1 MIIIKKIILLV
12 SVLCISFVAVA
23 QNESIRGTILDLDG
37 QPVIGA
43 AVIVQG
49 TTIGTATDL
58 DGKFILSVNSG
69 QTIEISS
76 IGFKTKTIVVTE
88 SREYNIQLEPDAQFL
103 DEIVVVGYDTQ
114 KKVNLTGSVS
124 SLPVEVMDN
133 RPVVQASTALQGTM
147 PGVAVSTH
155 GGAPGDDSPSI
166 RVRGLGT
173 FGTSACK
180 RICMYLRW
188 MIRTQAPDLGLW
200 RNHSQRDLYAVMDVH
215 VCRLTAEL
223 TGMNQASWKNCCRLT
238 QIFRSWD
245 AADPLKYDV
254 ALMTVVDNGG

>member
-1 MIIIKKIILLV
+1 MAVELCFIANFALMKITKERLDRSYAETFNIDSFLQVDPCGIVYELKEHTDNLLDMGV
-12 SVLCISFVAVA
+12 EMKWRPGAFVMSGAYRD
-23 QNESIRGTILDLDG
+23 SYLDTRNNCVYRTLNRD
-37 QPVIGA
+37 A
-43 AVIVQG
+43 
-49 TTIGTATDL
+49 
-58 DGKFILSVNSG
+58 FILVC
-69 QTIEISS
+69 E
-76 IGFKTKTIVVTE
+76 
-88 SREYNIQLEPDAQFL
+88 NIQSALAPSGCATLEQYFAGRDIDGIIREL
-103 DEIVVVGYDTQ
+103 
-114 KKVNLTGSVS
+114 SVW
-124 SLPVEVMDN
+124 LKPA
-133 RPVVQASTALQGTM
+133 R
-147 PGVAVSTH
+147 
-155 GGAPGDDSPSI
+155 
-166 RVRGLGT
+166 LGT

-223 TGMNQASWKNCCRLT
+223 TGMNQASWKSCCRLT

>member
-23 QNESIRGTILDLDG
+23 QNESIRGTILDTDG
-37 QPVIGA
+37 LPVIGA
-43 AVIVQG
+43 AVIIQG
-49 TTIGTATDL
+49 TSVGTSTDL
-58 DGKFILSVNSG
+58 DGRFILSVNPG

-147 PGVAVSTH
+147 PGVTVSTH

-173 FGTSACK
+173 FGTSSS
-180 RICMYLRW
+180 
-188 MIRTQAPDLGLW
+188 APLVLIDGIEGDMNTVDANQIESISVLKA
-200 RNHSQRDLYAVMDVH
+200 QRKNVQLPTRGMSDGRS
-215 VCRLTAEL
+215 RLPCQ
-223 TGMNQASWKNCCRLT
+223 NW
-238 QIFRSWD
+238 
-245 AADPLKYDV
+245 
-254 ALMTVVDNGG
+254 